1 MHYDRYIMAT
11 SISITLPRDEKER
24 LSRLA
29 LRYGFSLP
37 KFLQRILQEVSS
49 EIPEESI
56 NEYEHPAR
64 LKASFKRALRDWKAG
79 RVHTRL

>member
-1 MHYDRYIMAT
+1 MAT
-11 SISITLPRDEKER
+11 SISIALPRNEKER

-29 LRYGFSLP
+29 LRYGLSLP
-37 KFLQRILQEVSS
+37 EFSRRVLQEVAS

-56 NEYEHPAR
+56 NDYEHPAR
-64 LKASFKRALRDWKAG
+64 LKASFKRALRDWKVG